1 MLEGNSPE
9 LKEAVEAQEVSKEE
23 LALAT
28 DVMLAI
34 VKTSKGFR
42 MYLPNNPLLVRF
54 VEDFKS
60 KIEKYLSLYGDF
72 RLEIDQF
79 ELKCRGKTIYENNE
93 PKESMAF
100 KMHSDGIRYLIFSEG
115 VEEYELCEIL
125 EIIGKDRP
133 NDVDDDIVT
142 LLWEKNLPHLT
153 YILTEDFLEFDT
165 AQDGPRTPKSQQ
177 EKIRGIYNSISSSP
191 APPVTPLLVPRNIMI
206 LTEEEMEFL
215 RKTRVAEEVRKPLD
229 EVVQILTSIL
239 VGEKDPE
246 SFSDFLSITAKLTDD
261 LANGG
266 EIIYALGLVRFLGN
280 LAKSDNIHPSNRA
293 GIESALVGILSER
306 TMKVLVR
313 TLDDTDRITPEE
325 LLELLHLFGRP
336 SLVRICGMLALVDK
350 MKMRKVII
358 QVLIDM
364 GRDAPEVF
372 YPYLADQRWF
382 VVRNMLFILTKI
394 GNPAALDHVVQLIS
408 HKEPAVRREVFNF
421 LEKFPDGKAKNYL
434 LKFLRDES
442 SAIRIRALQVL
453 ASTRSAIALKPIIAI
468 AASEQFVEKD
478 LAEKKMV
485 YEAIGTLG
493 SDQMIPLFR
502 EMLMKKYWFNKAKE
516 KELVVCAVSGLIK
529 VQSAAAVKLLE
540 EAHSAK
546 GDELRGIITE
556 ALEAISAEN
565 LKTVAGP

>member
-1 MLEGNSPE
+1 MLEVNSPE
-9 LKEAVEAQEVSKEE
+9 LKEAVEVQEMSKEE

-54 VEDFKS
+54 VEDFKC
-60 KIEKYLSLYGDF
+60 KIEKYLSIYGDF

-79 ELKCRGKTIYENNE
+79 ELKCRGKTVYENHE

-115 VEEYELCEIL
+115 VEEHELCEIL

-153 YILTEDFLEFDT
+153 YILTEDFLELDS
-165 AQDGPRTPKSQQ
+165 ALDGPRTPQSQQ
-177 EKIRGIYNSISSSP
+177 EKIRGIYKSISSP
-191 APPVTPLLVPRNIMI
+191 TVPPVTPLLVPRDIMT
-206 LTEEEMEFL
+206 LTENETEFL
-215 RKTRVAEEVRKPLD
+215 RKTRAAEEVRKPLD

-239 VGEKDPE
+239 AGEKDSE
-246 SFSDFLSITAKLTDD
+246 SFSDFLGITAKLTDD

-280 LAKSDNIHPSNRA
+280 LAKNDTIQLSNRA
-293 GIESALVGILSER
+293 MIETALVGILSER
-306 TMKVLVR
+306 TMQVLVR
-313 TLDDTDRITPEE
+313 TIDDTDRITPEE
-325 LLELLHLFGRP
+325 LLELLQLFGRP
-336 SLVRICGMLALVDK
+336 SLARICGMLTLVDK

-358 QVLIDM
+358 QVLIDI

-408 HKEPAVRREVFNF
+408 HKEPAVRREVFSF

-453 ASTRSAIALKPIIAI
+453 ANTRNSIALKPIIAI
-468 AASEQFVEKD
+468 AASEQFVEKE
-478 LAEKKMV
+478 LAEKKTV
-485 YEAIGTLG
+485 YEAIGALG
-493 SDQMIPLFR
+493 SDQMLPLFR

-516 KELVVCAVSGLIK
+516 KELVICAVSGLIK
-529 VQSAAAVKLLE
+529 VRSAAAVKLLE
-540 EAHSAK
+540 EAHAVK
-546 GDELRGIITE
+546 GDEIRGIISE

-565 LKTVAGP
+565 MKTVAGP